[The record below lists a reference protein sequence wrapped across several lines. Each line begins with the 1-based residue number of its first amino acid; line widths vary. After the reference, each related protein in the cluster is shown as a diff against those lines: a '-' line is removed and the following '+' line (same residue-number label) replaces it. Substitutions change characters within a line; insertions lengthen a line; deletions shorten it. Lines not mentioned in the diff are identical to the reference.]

1 SSFLDLFDDHS
12 AKEQQVILQNIC
24 MNNYMLQHY
33 LQEYQNI
40 EVYSVGEKLVG
51 LPSKKPQIVT
61 SLKNPNSTNC
71 SLNRI
76 AFSSAASVAPNAPL
90 NQETM
95 NAQMQD
101 ALSPPQVKATF
112 RLGSESYS
120 VEACK
125 GILSEQLIS
134 MKEQSMTILKDYI
147 TKHNVPN
154 EVPDEPEEFS
164 SEDDGEIPEQP
175 PVKSKK
181 RK

>member
-1 SSFLDLFDDHS
+1 
-12 AKEQQVILQNIC
+12 
-24 MNNYMLQHY
+24 M
-33 LQEYQNI
+33 
-40 EVYSVGEKLVG
+40 
-51 LPSKKPQIVT
+51 
-61 SLKNPNSTNC
+61 
-71 SLNRI
+71 
-76 AFSSAASVAPNAPL
+76 
-90 NQETM
+90 QETM

-125 GILSEQLIS
+125 GIISEQLIS

>member
-1 SSFLDLFDDHS
+1 MHYPLLKLKQHFALDQ
-12 AKEQQVILQNIC
+12 KQ
-24 MNNYMLQHY
+24 
-33 LQEYQNI
+33 
-40 EVYSVGEKLVG
+40 
-51 LPSKKPQIVT
+51 
-61 SLKNPNSTNC
+61 
-71 SLNRI
+71 
-76 AFSSAASVAPNAPL
+76 
-90 NQETM
+90 
-95 NAQMQD
+95 
-101 ALSPPQVKATF
+101 
-112 RLGSESYS
+112 
-120 VEACK
+120 ACK

>member
-1 SSFLDLFDDHS
+1 
-12 AKEQQVILQNIC
+12 
-24 MNNYMLQHY
+24 M
-33 LQEYQNI
+33 
-40 EVYSVGEKLVG
+40 
-51 LPSKKPQIVT
+51 
-61 SLKNPNSTNC
+61 
-71 SLNRI
+71 
-76 AFSSAASVAPNAPL
+76 NAPCRL
-90 NQETM
+90 IQHSNVSCKETM
-95 NAQMQD
+95 DAQMRD

-112 RLGSESYS
+112 RLGSEAYS